1 MNIKFKL
8 AFWFTIFVA
17 LILCSS
23 FYIVYQNYSVYR
35 QNNFYERLNDRAH
48 YITKA
53 MLDTRELDDQ
63 TIQTINA
70 YTQSISPNLEVTLYS
85 HDRKIVQSIGNL
97 IPLTIFEDNLKK
109 PDPYFEKQINDTQYV
124 GFIYLDG
131 KTKLISLARSYDRT
145 GFKKATFLR
154 NLFIIILVLSIFTTA
169 VAGWW
174 FARFSLRPMNIVVAD
189 VENITATN
197 LHSRLSVASPN
208 DEIAQLAKTFNKML
222 DRLEGAFQL
231 QKDFVSNASHEFR
244 TPLTSMKGQIQVAL
258 LKERSPAEYQKLL
271 QSLNDDINNNIG
283 LLNALQ
289 DLAKANAD
297 FPMKSFFQIPILD
310 VLIDAQN
317 DLIKNKPQYVIHT
330 TVSESIDQQELL
342 YCLGDTNLLKSAF
355 MNLMDN
361 GCKFSPD
368 NKILVTVTAESN
380 NIYLQFSDEGVG
392 IQPDD
397 IPHIFEPFFRSNDTR
412 NVNGHGIGLSLVKR
426 IIEMHNGSIAVSSLV
441 GTGTTF
447 ICCIPSIS
455 RNTEDEL

>member
-8 AFWFTIFVA
+8 AFWFTLFVA

-35 QNNFYERLNDRAH
+35 QNNFYERLYDRAN

-53 MLDTRELDDQ
+53 LLDTRHLDDQ
-63 TIQTINA
+63 TIETINA
-70 YTQSISPNLEVTLYS
+70 YTQSVSPNLEISLYS
-85 HDRKIVQSIGNL
+85 LEGELIQTVGNP
-97 IPLTIFEDNLKK
+97 IPLNIFQENLKQ
-109 PDPYFEKQINDTQYV
+109 PDPYFEKQLNDTQYI

-131 KTKLISLARSYDRT
+131 ATTLISIASSYDKT
-145 GFKKATFLR
+145 GFKKVTFLR
-154 NLFIIILVLSIFTTA
+154 NLFLIILGMSIFTTA
-169 VAGWW
+169 IAGWW
-174 FARFSLRPMNIVVAD
+174 FARFSLRPMNAVVAD

-197 LHSRLSVASPN
+197 LHSRLSVTSPN
-208 DEIAQLAKTFNKML
+208 DEVAQLAKTFNNML
-222 DRLEGAFQL
+222 DRLEGAFEL

-258 LKERSPAEYQKLL
+258 LKERSPAEYKKLL

-297 FPMKSFFQIPILD
+297 FPMKSFYRLPILD
-310 VLIDAQN
+310 VLIDAQKE
-317 DLIKNKPQYVIHT
+317 LTKGKPHYSINIS
-330 TVSESIDQQELL
+330 VSEPLEYQEML
-342 YCLGDTNLLKSAF
+342 YCTGDVNLLKSAF

-368 NKILVTVTAESN
+368 NKVQVKVIPDSDTICLLFA
-380 NIYLQFSDEGVG
+380 DEGVG
-392 IQPDD
+392 IHSSD

-412 NVNGHGIGLSLVKR
+412 NISGHGIGLSLVKR
-426 IIEMHNGSIAVSSLV
+426 VIELHNGIVTVMSQP

-447 ICCIPSIS
+447 KVFIPTSFDS
-455 RNTEDEL
+455 TGT